1 MHAAGRFM
9 PGRTRNGYHRA
20 SEADHLAREELRTFQ
35 CALTTLGVSFALIL
49 AGIVVTSRADY
60 GHVKAHVVDQ
70 YNRGSSV

>member
-1 MHAAGRFM
+1 M

-20 SEADHLAREELRTFQ
+20 SEAEHLAREELRTFQ

-60 GHVKAHVVDQ
+60 GHVKAHMVDQ